1 LSVEEIQR
9 WAGLGPA
16 GLIAHAQPTQ
26 TGMRMRQAHPYPA
39 AAGVQEEA
47 APCSWEVVAQLLAR
61 DLRETG
67 SSSWCSHCSICVDSR
82 EQQGRSDQGRDAW
95 DGVDEQSRVPRTRV
109 CPSLPLYLAPL
120 GLAARGVCF
129 WARNLSHSLSLLEV
143 LGAASL
149 RLAHTVRRTCVER
162 SCISVF
168 LTVGNDV

>member
-26 TGMRMRQAHPYPA
+26 TGMRMQQAHPYPA

-47 APCSWEVVAQLLAR
+47 APCSWEAAAQLLAR

-67 SSSWCSHCSICVDSR
+67 SSSWCSRCSMCVDSEKQR
-82 EQQGRSDQGRDAW
+82 GRSDQGRDAR
-95 DGVDEQSRVPRTRV
+95 DDVDEQSRVPRTRV
-109 CPSLPLYLAPL
+109 RPSLPLYLAPL
-120 GLAARGVCF
+120 GLAAGCVF
-129 WARNLSHSLSLLEV
+129 GLEISLTLSLLEV

-149 RLAHTVRRTCVER
+149 RLALTVRQTCVEMC
-162 SCISVF
+162 CISVF
-168 LTVGNDV
+168 LTVGNDDV